1 MTQRRSRTAE
11 KLVSSSSHPLT
22 LASSALLQSRLW
34 SPQVEIPPFSGR
46 HRSSPRSLLLANACR
61 VQAERMQR
69 EDQSARGSGA
79 MQLTVLPVFDCIDNG
94 KSCSF
99 IGLAPESSFRRERI
113 GADAHWDPPHA
124 RTHSLAQG
132 RKHSDGSLCFRWQ
145 KVNICYCCFFQFLR
159 DFIVKCE

>member
-11 KLVSSSSHPLT
+11 KLVSSPSHPLD

-46 HRSSPRSLLLANACR
+46 YRSSPRSLLLANACR

-79 MQLTVLPVFDCIDNG
+79 VLLTVLPVFDCMDNR

-99 IGLAPESSFRRERI
+99 IGLAPEFGFRGSALVLIHSGTHLMHTPTYWNKDVNVQTGQYISSDKRLVFVFI
-113 GADAHWDPPHA
+113 A
-124 RTHSLAQG
+124 
-132 RKHSDGSLCFRWQ
+132 
-145 KVNICYCCFFQFLR
+145 FFP
-159 DFIVKCE
+159 